1 MQFQS
6 SLARLAAFA
15 FFLLSFSML
24 VCAAPAPG
32 AGSLAVRDSSLTAR
46 DSSLVAR
53 TDYTN
58 ECKNLL
64 LDLEVK
70 VKAEVDHLVTCSKK
84 TGCDVKPLIAK
95 IVLLIQVFV
104 DKIRAQIKLGA
115 TVDVSVCIDIWI
127 RIVLYLLAQLK
138 LCVGLTVDLCAQLN
152 VVLGLFIQLCLD
164 LCVDVVLKLAI
175 QLKLKLAVTAYV
187 DICLKLGLNL
197 ILSILGLLS
206 L

>member
-32 AGSLAVRDSSLTAR
+32 AGSLAVRDN
-46 DSSLVAR
+46 SLVAR

-58 ECKNLL
+58 ECKNALL
-64 LDLEVK
+64 NLEVA
-70 VKAEVDHLVTCSKK
+70 VKAQVDLLVKCSNKS
-84 TGCDVKPLIAK
+84 GCDVKPIIAK

-104 DKIRAQIKLGA
+104 DKVRAQIKLGA
-115 TVDVSVCIDIWI
+115 TVKVDLCIDIVI
-127 RIVLYLLAQLK
+127 RIVIYILAQLK
-138 LCVGLTVDLCAQLN
+138 LCVGLTVELCAQLN
-152 VVLGLFIQLCLD
+152 LVLGLFIQLFLD
-164 LCVDVVLKLAI
+164 LCLDVVLKLAI

-187 DICLKLGLNL
+187 DICLQLGLKI